1 MVNAV
6 GIDLGTTNSV
16 IGYCP
21 HEGVPEVIRN
31 ADGEATTPSVI
42 AFEPDEGLVVGREAV
57 QTFGYGFS
65 PGAALFKRQMGTS
78 GTLVTHEG
86 TGYGPEELSAILLG
100 RLADDAAAVLGARP
114 EKAVVTVPAYFGN
127 KEREATRRAAGL
139 AGLECLQLINEPLAA
154 ANFFIS
160 EHGVTPGR
168 ILVYDLGGGTFDV
181 AIVVP
186 SENELKVVA
195 QRGDPNLGGADWDR
209 LLMDLIAER
218 AADVFDDDMLDDP
231 ALQLAFRREAEI
243 AKLRLSAMPRV
254 NVSLAHNGQSMQC
267 TLTRSDFDMAA
278 AGLVQA
284 TLAMTDEA
292 MAAVEERGI
301 GPEDIDHVI
310 LVGGSTRMPMIE
322 QALETHFGK
331 PPRKT
336 VNPDEAVALGA
347 ALLADQLGRDRAAGL
362 VARGKGAVQSGGLVS
377 ITDIANFSL
386 GVVAVSEDGESY
398 VNQIMIPRGASLPAK
413 GVQSFKHVF
422 RAGDTAQ
429 LEVYV
434 TQGESTSPAEVG
446 FIGLFTLDI
455 LPGVTDGK
463 PSDIEISYSYD
474 LSGIG
479 SARARVVGQSEW
491 VMMERAEVEDTAHA
505 RFADPPPKQK
515 APEPV
520 SILMIFDVSGSMSG
534 DPIKEA
540 RAAAQRFVDAFD
552 PAAVEI
558 GIGVVANETE
568 ILLEPTNN
576 FRKVRRAIK
585 QVEVN
590 ALGTGYGNDAHP
602 FDRVRLVMSQKA
614 GGRTAVILAD
624 GVWSD
629 QRGAITA
636 AGICHMEGVEIVA
649 IGFGGADKNF
659 LDAISS
665 ADELSLKVDQSELVA
680 AFGSIAQVVSRR
692 SGLISR

>member
-1 MVNAV
+1 MVKAV

-16 IGYCP
+16 IAYCP
-21 HEGVPEVIRN
+21 DEGVPEVIRN
-31 ADGEATTPSVI
+31 ADGDTTTPSVI
-42 AFEPDEGLVVGREAV
+42 AFEPDEGPVVGRQAV
-57 QTFGYGFS
+57 QSFGYGFS
-65 PGAALFKRQMGTS
+65 PGAALFKRQMGMS
-78 GTLVTHEG
+78 GNVVMHED
-86 TGYGPEELSAILLG
+86 TGYGPEELSAMVLG
-100 RLADDAAAVLGARP
+100 RLADDAAAVLGSRP
-114 EKAVVTVPAYFGN
+114 DKAVVTVPAYFGN
-127 KEREATRRAAGL
+127 NEREATRRAAGL

-154 ANFFIS
+154 ANLFIS
-160 EHGVTPGR
+160 EQGVTPGR

-186 SENELKVVA
+186 SEHELKVAA

-209 LLMDLIAER
+209 LLMELIAER
-218 AADVFDDDMLDDP
+218 AADAFDDDILEDP
-231 ALQLAFRREAEI
+231 VLLLALRREAEI

-254 NVSLAHNGQSMQC
+254 NVSLAHDGQSMQC
-267 TLTRSDFDMAA
+267 SLTRSDFDMAA

-292 MAAVEERGI
+292 MASVEGGGI
-301 GPEDIDHVI
+301 GPDDIDHI
-310 LVGGSTRMPMIE
+310 LLVGGSTRMPMIE
-322 QALETHFGK
+322 QALKTHFGK

-347 ALLADQLGRDRAAGL
+347 ALLADQLARGRAASL
-362 VARGKGAVQSGGLVS
+362 VARGKGAAQSGGLVS

-398 VNQIMIPRGASLPAK
+398 VNQIMIPRGASLPAE
-413 GVQSFKHVF
+413 GVQSFKHLF
-422 RAGDTAQ
+422 REGETAQ

-434 TQGESTSPAEVG
+434 TQGESTIPAEVG
-446 FIGLFTLDI
+446 FIGLFNLDT
-455 LPGVTDGK
+455 LPGVTNGK

-491 VMMERAEVEDTAHA
+491 VMMERSEVEDTAHN
-505 RFADPPPKQK
+505 RFAKPPPKQA

-520 SILMIFDVSGSMSG
+520 SILMVFDVSGSMTNL
-534 DPIKEA
+534 PIKEA
-540 RAAAQRFVDAFD
+540 RAAAESFVDAFD
-552 PAAVEI
+552 PTAVEI
-558 GIGVVANETE
+558 GIGVVADETQ

-576 FRKVRRAIK
+576 FRKVRQAIK
-585 QVEVN
+585 KVDVN
-590 ALGTGYGNDAHP
+590 ALGAGYGNRAHP
-602 FDRVRLVMSQKA
+602 FDHVRRLMSRKA

-624 GVWSD
+624 GVWAD
-629 QRGAITA
+629 QHHAIA
-636 AGICHMEGVEIVA
+636 AAHTCHKEGIDIVG
-649 IGFGGADKNF
+649 IGFGEADKSF

-692 SGLISR
+692 SGLVSR